1 MYQVDNSINS
11 PLSLHNDKAE
21 KINASK
27 GDSVLSGGIA
37 VLYLFMNLLS
47 EMADAKYSQ
56 MQSKADVSREAQ
68 SKANEVD
75 EIIAGMLKDNSTD
88 KLPPDVVKYMQD
100 NGITVDGVSITEYLK
115 ANDPAAPF
123 LDKLKSKIEESGP
136 SGMQSYSWQDVVS
149 YMDKHGIKVDGKRAC
164 DYIWSLPEVGYQSG
178 QRISKAHMQ
187 HMYDALESASG
198 LDKGKM
204 QAVKAALETV
214 SNRASDFVSQSQ
226 LQLQKIMQTYN
237 VTVSLV
243 NSMQTML
250 AEMNKSI
257 AQNIR

>member
-1 MYQVDNSINS
+1 
-11 PLSLHNDKAE
+11 
-21 KINASK
+21 
-27 GDSVLSGGIA
+27 
-37 VLYLFMNLLS
+37 
-47 EMADAKYSQ
+47 
-56 MQSKADVSREAQ
+56 
-68 SKANEVD
+68 
-75 EIIAGMLKDNSTD
+75 
-88 KLPPDVVKYMQD
+88 
-100 NGITVDGVSITEYLK
+100 
-115 ANDPAAPF
+115 
-123 LDKLKSKIEESGP
+123 
-136 SGMQSYSWQDVVS
+136 
-149 YMDKHGIKVDGKRAC
+149 
-164 DYIWSLPEVGYQSG
+164 
-178 QRISKAHMQ
+178 MQ

>member
-1 MYQVDNSINS
+1 
-11 PLSLHNDKAE
+11 
-21 KINASK
+21 
-27 GDSVLSGGIA
+27 
-37 VLYLFMNLLS
+37 
-47 EMADAKYSQ
+47 
-56 MQSKADVSREAQ
+56 
-68 SKANEVD
+68 
-75 EIIAGMLKDNSTD
+75 
-88 KLPPDVVKYMQD
+88 
-100 NGITVDGVSITEYLK
+100 
-115 ANDPAAPF
+115 
-123 LDKLKSKIEESGP
+123 
-136 SGMQSYSWQDVVS
+136 MQSYSWQDVVS

-187 HMYDALESASG
+187 HMYDALESSSG
-198 LDKGKM
+198 LDRGKM